1 MSSIQRFRRTADEW
15 QALIAEQADSGLSQ
29 TVFCQRKGIALSSF
43 SKWKSKLVTPPPA
56 RADAADQA
64 SPWIDL
70 SDLPGTASGWDIEL
84 DLGCG
89 LCLRLRRG

>member
-1 MSSIQRFRRTADEW
+1 MSSTRRFRRCADEW
-15 QALIAEQADSGLSQ
+15 HRLIAEQASSGLSQ

-43 SKWKSKLVTPPPA
+43 SKWKSKLVTQPPA

-70 SDLPGTASGWDIEL
+70 SDLPGTASVWDIEL
-84 DLGCG
+84 DLGGG